1 MADNEINDGCSGFF
15 DFRDNEESSFESQ
28 SVISS
33 SISFLESPINTQCI
47 IPIIKNG
54 KEEPCNAS

>member
-33 SISFLESPINTQCI
+33 SISFLESPINKCEE
-47 IPIIKNG
+47 IKPR
-54 KEEPCNAS
+54 K